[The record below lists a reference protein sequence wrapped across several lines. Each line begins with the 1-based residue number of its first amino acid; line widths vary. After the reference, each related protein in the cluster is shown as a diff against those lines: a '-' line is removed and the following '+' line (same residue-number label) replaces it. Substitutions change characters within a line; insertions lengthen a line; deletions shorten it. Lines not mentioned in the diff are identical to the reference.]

1 MEHKAIGRKLI
12 RHFDKMV
19 FDEPSHTYTVVG
31 KGLKPV
37 STFISEFY
45 KPFNAEKQAGFSAF
59 KEGITKEEMLKKWDD
74 IREEACTNGTMVH
87 DFGERYVIDR
97 YGVESD
103 LRYSSVNQHLK
114 RGEELQPKSKALVKF
129 WDNKPEW
136 YVPIALELRMFCV
149 ALGIAGTA
157 DIILLDTRD
166 NTLVIADYKTN
177 KDLFKNFKD
186 KRLLGIFKDLKDMPY
201 SKYVIQLS
209 MYQILL
215 EKAGYKVSRRFLVYL
230 KADGE
235 YTLYDTPNVTEK
247 LEGHF
252 NKQKEYAS
260 W

>member
-1 MEHKAIGRKLI
+1 MEDKLLGRRLI

-45 KPFNAEKQAGFSAF
+45 KPFNAERQAPFTAI
-59 KEGITKEEMLKKWDD
+59 KEGITTKQVRANWDKTRD
-74 IREEACTNGTMVH
+74 DACANGTLVH

-103 LRYSSVNQHLK
+103 LRYKSVNQHLRK
-114 RGEELQPKSKALVKF
+114 GQELQPKSKALVKF
-129 WDNKPEW
+129 WENKPEW
-136 YVPIALELRMFCV
+136 YVPVALELRMFCEE
-149 ALGIAGTA
+149 LGIAGTA
-157 DIILLDTRD
+157 DIILIDTRD
-166 NTLVIADYKTN
+166 NSLVIADYKTN

-186 KRLLGIFKDLKDMPY
+186 KRLLGIFNDLKDMPY

-215 EKAGYKVSRRFLVYL
+215 EKVGYKVSRRFLVYL

-235 YTLYDTPNVTEK
+235 YELFDTPDVTER
-247 LEGHF
+247 LNGHF